1 MLIGKTKTVF
11 VASAGKA
18 KHLEPLKSNEIE
30 IWTRTKDDDHN
41 KKLFQDLIGVMKE
54 CGSTVGKVA
63 KDKYEGAFVS
73 EWNEALQA
81 AGEETFTWVDIA
93 NVLAS
98 VMEVKDEEELRAIR
112 AASKAS
118 TALMTKYVADEMTT
132 IIDEERKI
140 THSAFTDKIENKID
154 DERFFKKKDLK
165 LPPEFDPTQLD
176 WCYSPVV
183 QSGGKYDLKPSAVS
197 DDSRLEP
204 GVILCSLGM
213 RYKAY
218 CSNIARTYLI
228 DPTKQQEANYT
239 LLLGIQQRALE
250 AIKDGA
256 VCKDV
261 YNAAIEYI
269 REKSPEMEK
278 YFVKNV
284 GWGIGIDFRDTTLLL
299 TAKNEHPLRDGM
311 SLNLLVGFNDIPN
324 PEGTSKRDA
333 SYSLLLIDTVRVT
346 TDDAIVFTD
355 SDKSR
360 KEVSFYFK
368 QDDDAKPERPKRS
381 VAIVGANTSAAMR
394 AKMRQENK
402 REVDDNSDKKR
413 QLKQRELHDKLQK
426 NGEGR
431 FAEGDSKLLSDQ
443 KVEFKKY
450 ESYKR
455 PNQLPPQV
463 KDLRIH
469 VDARA
474 QTIILPI
481 NGRPVP
487 FHINAYKNGSKFEE
501 GEYCYLRL
509 NFQSPGGVG
518 KKDDMPFEDPDAQ
531 FVKSLTFRS
540 RDVER
545 MSDVL
550 KQISDLKRESVKRE
564 TERKEM
570 EDVVTQGNLIEVKN
584 RRPAHLESVFIR
596 PGPEG
601 KRVTGRLEIHQNGV
615 RYVALEQKIDI
626 LFSNVQHLFF
636 QPCDNELIVL
646 IHFHLKNPIMIG
658 KRKTKDVQIYREA
671 ADMAFDETGN
681 KKRRYRYGDEDEL
694 EQEQEERRRRAAL
707 NKEFKNFSEQI
718 AEATNGLLDVDIPF
732 RDLGFEGVPFR
743 TNVLLQPTTEC
754 LVQLIDP
761 PFLVVNLS
769 EVELAHL
776 ERVAF
781 GLKQF
786 DMVLVYK
793 DYTKPVTHINSIPM
807 VQLDSVKDWLTE
819 TDVPFYEGQV
829 NLNWATI
836 MKTVTTDPHEFF
848 SSGGWSFL
856 STESGDEASDGEES
870 PEESE
875 FEVSD
880 EDPDDESEEEEY
892 SEDESD
898 FDDGS
903 EAGSEEESGDD
914 WDDLESEARL
924 EDAKEAQLDRKR
936 KR

>member
-1 MLIGKTKTVF
+1 
-11 VASAGKA
+11 
-18 KHLEPLKSNEIE
+18 
-30 IWTRTKDDDHN
+30 
-41 KKLFQDLIGVMKE
+41 
-54 CGSTVGKVA
+54 
-63 KDKYEGAFVS
+63 
-73 EWNEALQA
+73 
-81 AGEETFTWVDIA
+81 
-93 NVLAS
+93 
-98 VMEVKDEEELRAIR
+98 MEVKDEEELRAIR

-118 TALMTKYVADEMTT
+118 TAIMTRYFADEMTT

-140 THSAFTDKIENKID
+140 THSAFSDRIESKID

-176 WCYSPVV
+176 WCYSPIV

-197 DDSRLEP
+197 DDARLEP
-204 GVILCSLGM
+204 GVILSSIGL
-213 RYKAY
+213 RYKSY
-218 CSNIARTYLI
+218 CSNIGRTYLI
-228 DPTKQQEANYT
+228 DPTKQQEDNYA
-239 LLLGIQQRALE
+239 LLVGVQQRALT

-256 VCKDV
+256 SCKDV
-261 YNAAIEYI
+261 YNAALEYI
-269 REKSPEMEK
+269 REKNPDMEK
-278 YFVKNV
+278 HFVKNV

-299 TAKNEHPLRDGM
+299 NAKNDHVLRDGM

-324 PEGTSKRDA
+324 PEGTGKKDA

-368 QDDDAKPERPKRS
+368 QDDDVKTERPKRS
-381 VAIVGANTSAAMR
+381 VAVVGANTSAAMR
-394 AKMRQENK
+394 AKMRQEGK
-402 REVDDNSDKKR
+402 READDNSDKRR
-413 QLKQRELHDKLQK
+413 QQMQKELHEKLQR
-426 NGEGR
+426 NGESR
-431 FAEGDSKLLSDQ
+431 FADNDSKLLNDE

-487 FHINAYKNGSKFEE
+487 FHINSYKNGSKFDE
-501 GEYCYLRL
+501 GDYCYLRL
-509 NFQSPGGVG
+509 NFQAPGGVG
-518 KKDDMPFEDPDAQ
+518 AKKDDMPYENPDA
-531 FVKSLTFRS
+531 TFIRSFTYRS

-545 MSDVL
+545 MADLL
-550 KQISDLKRESVKRE
+550 KQIGDLKRESVKRE

-570 EDVVTQGNLIEVKN
+570 EDVVDQGKLVEVKN
-584 RRPAHLESVFIR
+584 RRPARLDTVYVR
-596 PGPEG
+596 PGPEA
-601 KRVTGRLEIHQNGV
+601 KRAAGVLEIHQNGV
-615 RYVALEQKIDI
+615 RYVSPMASDQRIDL
-626 LFSNVQHLFF
+626 LFSNVAHLFF

-658 KRKTKDVQIYREA
+658 KRKTKDVQFYREA
-671 ADMAFDETGN
+671 SEMAFDETGN

-707 NKEFKNFSEQI
+707 NKEFKSFSEQI
-718 AEATNGLLDVDIPF
+718 AEASNGLLDVDIPF
-732 RDLGFEGVPFR
+732 RELGFEGVPFR
-743 TNVLLQPTTEC
+743 TNVLLLPTTEC

-761 PFLVVNLS
+761 PFLVVPLNDL
-769 EVELAHL
+769 ELAHL
-776 ERVAF
+776 ERVSF

-786 DMVLVYK
+786 DMVLIYK
-793 DYTKPVTHINSIPM
+793 DYTRPVTHINSIPM

-819 TDVPFYEGQV
+819 TSVPFYEGQV

-848 SSGGWSFL
+848 KSGGWSFL
-856 STESGDEASDGEES
+856 STESDEGSDGEES

-880 EDPDDESEEEEY
+880 EEPEDESEEDY
-892 SEDESD
+892 SEEGSD
-898 FDDGS
+898 FDDDS
-903 EAGSEEESGDD
+903 EPASEDEESGED
-914 WDDLESEARL
+914 WDELESKARR
-924 EDAKEAQLDRKR
+924 EDAREAGGVERKR